1 MDKMVH
7 DTERFDTF
15 QDVIGYRYQDKGKLI
30 QALTHRSYVNELKV
44 RRDVHHNERLEFLGD
59 AVLELAVSDYL
70 FHKYKDKEEG
80 KLTKLRAALVCEPSL
95 AACAR
100 ELNLGEYLSLG
111 KGEMLTGGRER
122 DSILSDALEA
132 VIGSIYLDGGLEA
145 ATKFIRDKVLQQLN
159 DQGLFV
165 DSKSRLQEYVQN
177 LSCGSVAYELIHE
190 EGPDH
195 RKQYTVQVVLEDKR
209 FMIGTGSSKKAAEQE
224 AAAKTLEY
232 LQQK

>member
-1 MDKMVH
+1 MEKMIH
-7 DTERFDTF
+7 DAERFAIF
-15 QDVIGYRYQDKGKLI
+15 QNVIGYQYQDKNKLI
-30 QALTHRSYVNELKV
+30 QALTHRSYVNELKI

-70 FHKYKDKEEG
+70 FHKYNDKEEG

-100 ELNLGEYLSLG
+100 KLNLGEYLSLG

-132 VIGSIYLDGGLEA
+132 VIGSIYLDGGLEE
-145 ATKFIRDKVLQQLN
+145 ATKFIHDKVLQQLN

-177 LSCGSVAYELIHE
+177 QSCKNVSYELISE

-209 FMIGTGSSKKAAEQE
+209 FMIGTGSSKKAAEQD

>member
-1 MDKMVH
+1 MRTVCDRKML
-7 DTERFDTF
+7 ESF
-15 QDVIGYRYQDKGKLI
+15 QKVIGYQYQNEDKLI
-30 QALTHRSYVNELKV
+30 QALTHRSYVNELKL
-44 RRDVHHNERLEFLGD
+44 RKDVHHNERLEFLGD

-70 FHKYKDKEEG
+70 FHKYSENEEG

-100 ELNLGEYLSLG
+100 HIGIGECLLLG
-111 KGEMLTGGRER
+111 KGEMLTGGNER

-132 VIGSIYLDGGLEA
+132 VIGSIYLDGGMEA
-145 ATKFIRDKVLQQLN
+145 ATRFIHDNVLEQLN
-159 DQGLFV
+159 DRGLFV

-177 LSCGSVAYELIHE
+177 QSGANLIYELVRE

-195 RKQYTVQVVLEDKR
+195 RKLYTVQVILDDKR
-209 FMIGTGSSKKAAEQE
+209 LMTGTGSSKKAAEQE

-232 LQQK
+232 LLQE